1 MKCVIGLGNPGREYA
16 MTRHNVGFMV
26 LDRIADERDVPLKAG
41 KGRYIAGSCRVGTS
55 KVLLIKPTTY
65 MNESGLAI
73 RGVVDYYRLE
83 AQDILVVYDD
93 VALPLGR
100 LRIRMQG
107 SSGGQKG
114 MESAIYHLKTDEFT
128 RLRIGV
134 GSEARGNMPL
144 ARFVLT
150 SFRSEERELLQTVI
164 ETAKEAVDEW
174 IVTDTERV
182 MNRFNAID
190 LNKHEA

>member
-1 MKCVIGLGNPGREYA
+1 
-16 MTRHNVGFMV
+16 
-26 LDRIADERDVPLKAG
+26 
-41 KGRYIAGSCRVGTS
+41 
-55 KVLLIKPTTY
+55 
-65 MNESGLAI
+65 
-73 RGVVDYYRLE
+73 
-83 AQDILVVYDD
+83 
-93 VALPLGR
+93 
-100 LRIRMQG
+100 
-107 SSGGQKG
+107 